1 MASTNKITEI
11 IAAIKTIYPYYA
23 KDANVQML
31 VKTWGVLLRD
41 YSDQD
46 VDTALY
52 MCLQTCKMPPTPADL
67 IEKIVSIRTALEPSD
82 EELWNE
88 VTKALRKG
96 GRLIYEFRFNAIDPN
111 GLTQGENARRSFNK
125 LWEDLPKKV
134 KMYFG
139 GCGEFQRLAAHHDA
153 EELKYER
160 NRFMKVMPTI
170 QIRHEYQ
177 QLNLALEAG
186 SDFGALP
193 EKKAGELNGKTIL
206 DT

>member
-41 YSDQD
+41 YADSD

-67 IEKIVSIRTALEPSD
+67 IEKLTALRTALEPSD

-96 GRLIYEFRFNAIDPN
+96 SRLVYQFRFNAIDPN
-111 GLTQGENARRSFNK
+111 GLTQGENARRSFTK
-125 LWEDLPKKV
+125 LWESLPEKV

-139 GCGEFQRLAAHHDA
+139 GKGEFQRLATTHDD

-170 QIRHEYQ
+170 QVRHEYK

-186 SDFGALP
+186 SDIGALP
-193 EKKAGELNGKTIL
+193 ERKMGELNG
-206 DT
+206 